1 MMKQSENNRECRNES
16 ISWAVKA
23 GILDA
28 GDPHAFVTREEATE
42 MIRRAL
48 DYFFHQI
55 ILVLQEKNL
64 DL

>member
-1 MMKQSENNRECRNES
+1 MEQHKNNRECRNNS

-23 GILDA
+23 GILDG
-28 GDPHAFVTREEATE
+28 GDPQAVVTREEATE

-48 DYFFHQI
+48 DYFFQQI
-55 ILVLQEKNL
+55 IFVLQEKNL